1 MRFIIS
7 FDAGTMIVSDEDLPE
22 VSENAHRVVRE
33 AQQCGAWVTGGG
45 LFDQPAMIVQ
55 TDGSVAQGPW
65 PESKAVIGGFSIVD
79 VASLDEAVEWA
90 KKTAVAC
97 RCPQEVRELMDDP
110 EV

>member
-22 VSENAHRVVRE
+22 VSEDAHRVMRE

-45 LFDQPAMIVQ
+45 LFDQPATIVQ
-55 TDGSVAQGPW
+55 TDGSVRRGPW
-65 PESKAVIGGFSIVD
+65 PEPKAVIGGFSIVD
-79 VASLDEAVEWA
+79 VASLDDAVEWA
-90 KKTAVAC
+90 KKIAAAC
-97 RCPQEVRELMDDP
+97 RCPQEVSELMDDP